1 MTWIVRSAPIVTWH
15 FKGWWLDNSWQMA
28 LDTFFRHFAKLRE
41 VLRNLRIYCMYCT
54 STLGKL
60 CGQDC
65 FILDFGLSR
74 GRRIDVIW
82 QAWHGLFDIH
92 NLQAQHAEYRGA
104 RWENVPTFTTRCT
117 ALKKRIT
124 ADAAFSRWLA
134 TECLWRYT
142 PPENY
147 RKTMEPQPLESM
159 YLLLR
164 MVTFHCCHVSFLEMF
179 VPFGGR
185 LKPGIHDG
193 PWWSGVG
200 KASNRTPKYYYKQ
213 RCHKSESWC

>member
-92 NLQAQHAEYRGA
+92 NLQAQHAEYRGLDEK
-104 RWENVPTFTTRCT
+104 RPYIYYSMHCVEEKDHCRRSIFKVVGDRMLMEVHPT
-117 ALKKRIT
+117 
-124 ADAAFSRWLA
+124 
-134 TECLWRYT
+134 
-142 PPENY
+142 
-147 RKTMEPQPLESM
+147 RKL
-159 YLLLR
+159 
-164 MVTFHCCHVSFLEMF
+164 
-179 VPFGGR
+179 
-185 LKPGIHDG
+185 
-193 PWWSGVG
+193 
-200 KASNRTPKYYYKQ
+200 
-213 RCHKSESWC
+213 